1 MKSCRLDKHLLYVIG
16 PFFDTK
22 IRSTWYR
29 SMWSQTSCQNHNNKE
44 HEIKKCRIVWENFL
58 HIVTTM
64 SGQNT
69 AQHGRNVSS
78 EALAENSDTSSDDN
92 DRNWSFPSITSW

>member
-1 MKSCRLDKHLLYVIG
+1 MLLGLSLIQKLDRLDTDLCEVRQAVKITT
-16 PFFDTK
+16 TK
-22 IRSTWYR
+22 NAKLKSVE
-29 SMWSQTSCQNHNNKE
+29 KF
-44 HEIKKCRIVWENFL
+44 ENFL

>member
-1 MKSCRLDKHLLYVIG
+1 MIQKLDRLDTDLCEVRQAV
-16 PFFDTK
+16 K
-22 IRSTWYR
+22 II
-29 SMWSQTSCQNHNNKE
+29 NHNNKK

>member
-1 MKSCRLDKHLLYVIG
+1 MIQKLDRLDTDLCEVRQAVKITT
-16 PFFDTK
+16 TK
-22 IRSTWYR
+22 NTKLKSVE
-29 SMWSQTSCQNHNNKE
+29 KF
-44 HEIKKCRIVWENFL
+44 ENFL

>member
-1 MKSCRLDKHLLYVIG
+1 
-16 PFFDTK
+16 
-22 IRSTWYR
+22 
-29 SMWSQTSCQNHNNKE
+29 
-44 HEIKKCRIVWENFL
+44 
-58 HIVTTM
+58 M

-69 AQHGRNVSS
+69 AQHGRNVST